1 MRRALRLSDWPWVVV
16 NVGCGLCPRR
26 GRYRL
31 ARLAARLGPE
41 TELERVLAQLAG
53 DCGLM
58 RSTEIKPRHYEARCG
73 VRFEDLAYG
82 KLPPPSLPPAEMPIL
97 PRRNRAPVGPLPTIG
112 DSRAQGIASFTVHC
126 EARIP
131 KVWCHHQAD
140 FPLDAAGL
148 PDSVPFLD
156 IAKLPWRCGRCG
168 GRKVGVRANWPDPRK
183 LHARAL
189 GVDTTPRL
197 PGTVPIGRAPGLHKP
212 ATPQ

>member
-1 MRRALRLSDWPWVVV
+1 MRPPLRLSDWPWVVV

-41 TELERVLAQLAG
+41 TELERVLAQVAT

-58 RSTEIKPRHYEARCG
+58 RTTEMRPRHYEARCG

-82 KLPPPSLPPAEMPIL
+82 KLPPPSLPPAEMPVL

-112 DSRAQGIASFTVHC
+112 ESRGEGIASFRIHC
-126 EARIP
+126 QSRRNNA
-131 KVWCHHQAD
+131 WCHHQAD
-140 FPLDAAGL
+140 FPLDGTGL
-148 PDSVPFLD
+148 PNSAPFLD

-168 GRKVGVRANWPDPRK
+168 GRKVEVSPNWPNVREQ
-183 LHARAL
+183 HARAL

-197 PGTVPIGRAPGLHKP
+197 PSTVPIGRTPGLDRP